1 MILLGMDLGSVP
13 GLGRFPGEGNGN
25 PLFPGE
31 FHGQNSSWGCK
42 ELDMTEQLTFSI
54 FKLKQGSER
63 VSDSPKVT
71 QLVSGRGRI
80 LTEACQNL
88 LSSQ

>member
-1 MILLGMDLGSVP
+1 
-13 GLGRFPGEGNGN
+13 
-25 PLFPGE
+25 
-31 FHGQNSSWGCK
+31 
-42 ELDMTEQLTFSI
+42 MTEQLTFSI

-80 LTEACQNL
+80 LTQAC
-88 LSSQ
+88 